1 MVADAARRAVRSIVD
16 ISMFIRTRQSRGQI
30 FYLGSSLSSSNLD
43 DETYIAAQLEGGE
56 LLVRIQFNGTPEAY
70 TVGGVKL
77 NNGYNHLIEVI
88 RNVTLV
94 QVKLNG
100 TEYFRKT
107 ISSTGMLNAQ
117 VLFLGGQP
125 QLRPVRQALDAT
137 VVSKTEL
144 PNAATSAAVTTP
156 LSMINFKGI
165 IQDVQVIILV
175 LHSSMICVLSK
186 SFQISNGS
194 KTMVVEF
201 FPLNAPD
208 LNIPMSFGTVSFDNT
223 TVLEGIL
230 SDNSCKVNPCQHNG
244 TCVNTWNDYR

>member
-1 MVADAARRAVRSIVD
+1 
-16 ISMFIRTRQSRGQI
+16 MFIRTRQSRGQI
-30 FYLGSSLSSSNLD
+30 FYLGSLLSSSNLEE
-43 DETYIAAQLEGGE
+43 ETFIAAQLEGGE

-107 ISSTGMLNAQ
+107 MSSTGMLNAQ

-125 QLRPVRQALDAT
+125 GLRPVRQALDAST
-137 VVSKTEL
+137 ISRTEV
-144 PNAATSAAVTTP
+144 PNAAATAAVTTP

-165 IQDVQVIILV
+165 IQDV
-175 LHSSMICVLSK
+175 
-186 SFQISNGS
+186 QISNGS

-208 LNIPMSFGTVSFDNT
+208 LNIPMSFGTVSFDNS

-230 SDNSCKVNPCQHNG
+230 SDDSCKVNPCEHNG
-244 TCVNTWNDYR
+244 TCINTWNDYR